1 MKQVFSYDLDYTPT
15 IYCDSTEANCV
26 VKDGKP
32 TFYYA
37 VINPQFRQH
46 NKGRAV
52 AVFDDLMALIDYF
65 AYNAECD
72 SYKDT
77 QVYKEFRDVHSYA
90 DWFNSLEY

>member
-15 IYCDSTEANCV
+15 IYCDSTEGICV
-26 VKDGKP
+26 VDNGK
-32 TFYYA
+32 TKFYYA

-46 NKGRAV
+46 DKGCAV

-65 AYNAECD
+65 AYNAECK

-77 QVYKEFRDVHSYA
+77 QIYKEFRDEHSYA
-90 DWFNSLEY
+90 EWFNKLQY